1 MSDADHLLHLA
12 TTLGHPSPSRPAGQ
26 VLDRLVPLARA
37 QAHPRSMSAV
47 FGEGAFPFHT
57 DLAHYPC
64 PPRFVLLRAAQTDRM
79 VRPTLLHD
87 SRRLPLTPTER
98 QLLSHGPFLTRG
110 GRRPFL
116 STIVDR
122 VPRLSDA
129 VVRYDGCCMTPASSS
144 ARTAELLLAR
154 KMDER
159 EPVRINWYYG
169 QTIVL
174 DNWRVLHARAPAHP
188 GSLPENRASV
198 LRSGLA
204 SDNGGY
210 VNPPSPPV
218 GAVFMGSWRGLGV
231 EPARPLYRMRAN

>member
-1 MSDADHLLHLA
+1 MQDSARLLYSCATVPGGSQLHARLGHVGWASVRVSDADHLLHLA

-26 VLDRLVPLARA
+26 VLDRLVPLAKA

-64 PPRFVLLRAAQTDRM
+64 PPRFVLLRAAQTDRIA
-79 VRPTLLHD
+79 RPTLLHD

-110 GRRPFL
+110 WSPAVFFPQSLTGFL
-116 STIVDR
+116 GCRMPSSGTTV
-122 VPRLSDA
+122 
-129 VVRYDGCCMTPASSS
+129 CCMTPASSS

-174 DNWRVLHARAPAHP
+174 DNWRVLHARAPGPPRVAPKEPSPAAHP
-188 GSLPENRASV
+188 CVA
-198 LRSGLA
+198 
-204 SDNGGY
+204 
-210 VNPPSPPV
+210 
-218 GAVFMGSWRGLGV
+218 
-231 EPARPLYRMRAN
+231 